1 MRHTLQV
8 FLYELR
14 RNLRRRG
21 YLLTTFGV
29 PLLALV
35 LMFVLQRVNL
45 SSADTANQI
54 VDAMETAGIQ
64 RAGFIDESGLFTGAA
79 APAPYTDVL
88 TEYASEDEARAAI
101 DAGEIEGYYI
111 IAADY
116 MDSGRVRLALPRMS
130 IIDVS
135 EAPIEALILS
145 VLTQD
150 EDEDVVTRIFN
161 PSNVQATNLSIT
173 NVQAGSAE
181 ESEDANFVLVYV
193 FTIAL
198 MMSLFV
204 TNGYLM
210 QSVIEEKE
218 TRLIEIL
225 ISTVRPIQLL
235 AGKILAMGLL
245 GLLQMLVWVGGIYLA
260 LRLVSGEG
268 TDQALGILSS
278 LATVQLP
285 MDILPLL
292 IVFFVLAYTLFAA
305 LYAIVGALSN
315 SMREGPQ
322 YAVIFTMPAV
332 IPLYFL
338 AVFISEPG
346 GGLAVA
352 LSLFPLTAPIAMTIR
367 LLVSSVP
374 TAQILLSL
382 ALLALTVVAAM
393 WAAGRLFRVQTLLAG
408 QLPKLREIPRLL
420 RG

>member
-64 RAGFIDESGLFTGAA
+64 LAGFIDESGLFTGAA

>member
-29 PLLALV
+29 PLLALA